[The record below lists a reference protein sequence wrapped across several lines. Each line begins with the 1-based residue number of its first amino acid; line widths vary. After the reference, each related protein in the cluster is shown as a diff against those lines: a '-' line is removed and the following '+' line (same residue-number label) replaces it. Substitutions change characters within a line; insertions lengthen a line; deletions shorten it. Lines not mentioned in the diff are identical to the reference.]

1 MKLRIYNPIIL
12 AIDLRHR
19 RFGYAVFEGH
29 RLLRDSGLRVYRAVG
44 EAEAAMASKRLMVLL
59 KTFSP
64 SAIVVKRERWDRAQT
79 NSHIQSLVEV
89 MARVAKAHSIPIS
102 LIRQDD
108 VRKTFQNLDCETRDE
123 IAAALARIFPELV
136 WRLPPKR
143 RAWQS
148 EHPRMAMFDAIALG
162 LAYWHHPSTEL
173 PAPPA

>member
-1 MKLRIYNPIIL
+1 MNLRIYDPVIL

-29 RLLRDSGLRVYRAVG
+29 RVLRDSGLRVYRAVG
-44 EAEAAMASKRLMVLL
+44 EAEAAMASKRLAMLL
-59 KTFSP
+59 RSFSP

-79 NSHIQSLVEV
+79 NTHIKSLVEV
-89 MARVAKAHSIPIS
+89 MIQVTSAHSIPIF
-102 LIRQDD
+102 LVEQDN
-108 VRKTFQNLDCETRDE
+108 VRKTFRNMGCETRDE
-123 IAAALARIFPELV
+123 IATALARIFPELS

-162 LAYWHHPSTEL
+162 LTFWQHQSPEL
-173 PAPPA
+173 IVGPE

>member
-1 MKLRIYNPIIL
+1 MNLRIYDPTIL
-12 AIDLRHR
+12 TIDLRHR

-44 EAEAAMASKRLMVLL
+44 EAEAAMATKRLATLL
-59 KTFSP
+59 KSFSP

-79 NSHIQSLVEV
+79 NSHINALVEV
-89 MARVAKAHSIPIS
+89 MTRVAASHSVPIV
-102 LIRQDD
+102 LIEHDD
-108 VRKTFQNLDCETRDE
+108 VRKTFRNLGCETRDE
-123 IAAALARIFPELV
+123 IAAALARIFPELH

-162 LAYWHHPSTEL
+162 LAYWQHQAIEL
-173 PAPPA
+173 QVPPA